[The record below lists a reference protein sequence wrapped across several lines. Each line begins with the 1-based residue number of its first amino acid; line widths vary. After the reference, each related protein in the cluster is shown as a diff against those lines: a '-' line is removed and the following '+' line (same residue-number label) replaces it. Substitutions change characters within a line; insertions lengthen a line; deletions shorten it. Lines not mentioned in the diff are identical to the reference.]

1 MTTDDDAAADCD
13 TVSYDSLRA
22 AELADDAVAAADV
35 ADDEEDCCVCRD
47 VARECVVVLPL
58 PLYVLLLLLFE
69 V

>member
-1 MTTDDDAAADCD
+1 MTTDDDAAACD
-13 TVSYDSLRA
+13 TLSYDSLRA
-22 AELADDAVAAADV
+22 AELAVAAVAAVADV
-35 ADDEEDCCVCRD
+35 VDDEEDCCVCRD